1 VFKVKAFAL
10 FGILLFVAEG
20 AELSLWNP
28 CGGKMKSSQL
38 VDLLVS
44 EEQQSVL
51 KKLSG
56 SMPDVILNDR
66 QICDFELLATGVFS
80 PLNGFMRQID
90 YESVLDRMRLE
101 SGELWPVPICLDIS
115 ENLAAT
121 LETGQSVTLRDQE
134 GFLLGIMTI
143 EDIWPIDLEKEA
155 QELYHTLDTSHP
167 GVDYLYNK
175 SGKYYIGGEIQAM
188 SLPIHSDFKQIRNTP
203 AEVRKTFSK
212 LGWKRIVGFQTR
224 QPIHRP
230 QFEMTIQAMQKA
242 RANLLILPIA
252 GVTKPGDFD
261 HFTRMRCYQKVAA
274 HYPPHSYVLNLLPL
288 AMRMAG
294 PREAV
299 LHMIIGKNFGCTHFV
314 IGHDH
319 ASPGNNRDDKP
330 FYKYDEATELACNA
344 TKELGV
350 ETVTFEEMVY
360 LPFEDEYKIA
370 SQVPQ
375 KIDTISFTGTDIQKR
390 IRAGKKVPDWA
401 TFPEVIHEL
410 QKSYPPPLKQGLTIF
425 CTGLS
430 GAGKSTIAKVLYSRF
445 LEIGTR
451 PVTLL
456 DGDIV
461 RRNLSSEL
469 NFSKEH
475 RDINVKRIGFV
486 ASEITKNRG
495 IAICA
500 PIAPYEKTRN
510 QIRESIE
517 AHGGFFEVHV
527 STPITECE
535 KRDRKGM
542 YAKAR
547 AGLLKGFTG
556 VDDPYEDPSKPEL
569 RINTT
574 DLTPDE
580 AAQEVLLYISQ
591 KGFI

>member
-1 VFKVKAFAL
+1 MMSFDAPVNL
-10 FGILLFVAEG
+10 I
-20 AELSLWNP
+20 
-28 CGGKMKSSQL
+28 
-38 VDLLVS
+38 VS
-44 EEQQSVL
+44 EEQQEVL
-51 KKLSG
+51 KKLSA
-56 SMPDVILNDR
+56 SMPDIILNDR

-80 PLNGFMRQID
+80 PLTGFMGQID

-101 SGELWPVPICLDIS
+101 SGELWPVPICLDIPA
-115 ENLAAT
+115 NLAAT
-121 LETGQSVTLRDQE
+121 LETGQSVTLRDPE
-134 GFLLGIMTI
+134 GFLLGIMDVQ
-143 EDIWPIDLEKEA
+143 DIWALDMEKEA
-155 QELYHTLDTSHP
+155 LAIYNTLDKKHP
-167 GVDYLYNK
+167 GVDYLFNR
-175 SGKYYIGGEIQAM
+175 SGKYYVGGKIQVL

-203 AEVRKTFSK
+203 AEVRNIFSK
-212 LGWKRIVGFQTR
+212 LGWKRVVGFHTR

-242 RANLLILPIA
+242 KANLLLLPIA
-252 GVTKPGDFD
+252 GVSKPGDFD

-274 HYPPHSYVLNLLPL
+274 HYPPDSYLLNLLPL

-299 LHMIIGKNFGCTHFV
+299 LHMIIARNYGCTHFI
-314 IGHDH
+314 IGHQH
-319 ASPGNNRDDKP
+319 ASPGNDSDNTP
-330 FYKYDEATELACNA
+330 FYQSNASEELILNA
-344 TKELGV
+344 ARELGV
-350 ETVTFEEMVY
+350 GIITFEEMVY

-370 SQVPQ
+370 SQVP
-375 KIDTISFTGTDIQKR
+375 KEIDTITLTGTDIQRR

-401 TFPEVIHEL
+401 TFPEVLKEL
-410 QKSYPPPLKQGLTIF
+410 HKSCPPPSKQGLTVF

-430 GAGKSTIAKVLYSRF
+430 GAGKSTIAKILYSRF
-445 LEIGTR
+445 LELGTR

-486 ASEITKNRG
+486 AAEITKNRG

-500 PIAPYEKTRN
+500 PIAPYEKTRSE
-510 QIRESIE
+510 IRNIIE
-517 AHGGFFEVHV
+517 DHGGFIEVHV
-527 STPITECE
+527 STPIAECE

-556 VDDPYEDPSKPEL
+556 VDDPYEDPINPEL
-569 RINTT
+569 RIDTT
-574 DLTPDE
+574 DLTPEE
-580 AAQEVLLYISQ
+580 AAQEVMLYISQ

>member
-1 VFKVKAFAL
+1 MNKKLNSSDAL
-10 FGILLFVAEG
+10 
-20 AELSLWNP
+20 NN
-28 CGGKMKSSQL
+28 L
-38 VDLLVS
+38 VNLLVN
-44 EEQQSVL
+44 EQQHNLL
-51 KKLSG
+51 KKISA

-66 QICDFELLATGVFS
+66 QICDFELLTTGVFS
-80 PLNGFMRQID
+80 PLKGFMKQID

-101 SGELWPVPICLDIS
+101 SGELWPIPICLDIP
-115 ENLAAT
+115 ENLAKT
-121 LETGQSVTLRDQE
+121 LETGQSVVLRDSE
-134 GFLLGIMTI
+134 GFLLGVMNI
-143 EDIWPIDLEKEA
+143 EDIWPLDIEKEA
-155 QELYHTLDTSHP
+155 LAIYDTTDKSHP
-167 GVDYLYNK
+167 GVDYLFNT
-175 SGKYYIGGEIQAM
+175 SGKYYIGGEIQALN
-188 SLPIHSDFKQIRNTP
+188 LPIHSDFRQIRNTP
-203 AEVRKTFSK
+203 AEIQKLFKK

-242 RANLLILPIA
+242 RANLLLLPIA

-274 HYPPHSYVLNLLPL
+274 HYPPDSYMLNLLPM

-294 PREAV
+294 PREAI

-314 IGHDH
+314 IGHQH
-319 ASPGNNRDDKP
+319 ASPGNDSKNNP
-330 FYKYDEATELACNA
+330 FYKYDDATLLAGKT

-350 ETVTFEEMVY
+350 ETITFEEMVY

-370 SQVPQ
+370 SKVP
-375 KIDTISFTGTDIQKR
+375 KDTDTISFTGTDIQKR
-390 IRAGKKVPDWA
+390 IRNGKKVPDWA
-401 TFPEVIHEL
+401 TFPDVIHEL
-410 QKSYPPPLKQGLTIF
+410 QKSYPPPSKQGLAIF

-430 GAGKSTIAKVLYSRF
+430 GAGKSTIAKILYSRF

-486 ASEITKNRG
+486 AAEIAKNRG
-495 IAICA
+495 VAICA
-500 PIAPYEKTRN
+500 PIAPYEKTRA
-510 QIRESIE
+510 QIRKSIE
-517 AHGGFFEVHV
+517 AHGGFFEIHV

-569 RINTT
+569 RIDTT
-574 DLTPDE
+574 SLTPDE

-591 KGFI
+591 KGYI

>member
-1 VFKVKAFAL
+1 
-10 FGILLFVAEG
+10 
-20 AELSLWNP
+20 
-28 CGGKMKSSQL
+28 MKKKQL
-38 VDLLVS
+38 TNLLVN
-44 EEQQSVL
+44 EEQNLIL
-51 KKLSG
+51 KKLS
-56 SMPDVILNDR
+56 STMPDVILNSR
-66 QICDFELLATGVFS
+66 QICDFELLTTGVFS
-80 PLNGFMRQID
+80 PLKGFMKQID

-101 SGELWPVPICLDIS
+101 SGELWPVPICLDIG
-115 ENLAAT
+115 ENLALT
-121 LETGQSVTLRDQE
+121 LETGQSVTLRDSE
-134 GFLLGIMTI
+134 GFLLGIMNI
-143 EDIWPIDLEKEA
+143 ESIWPVNIKKEA
-155 QELYHTLDTSHP
+155 KAVYGTMDKTHP
-167 GVDYLYNK
+167 GVDYLYNQ

-188 SLPIHSDFKQIRNTP
+188 NLPIHPDFRQIRQTP
-203 AEVRKTFSK
+203 AEVQKTFSR

-242 RANLLILPIA
+242 KANLLLLPIA
-252 GVTKPGDFD
+252 GIAKPGDFD
-261 HFTRMRCYQKVAA
+261 HFTRMRCYQKLAA
-274 HYPPHSYVLNLLPL
+274 YYPPDSYILNLLPL

-294 PREAV
+294 PREAI
-299 LHMIIGKNFGCTHFV
+299 LHMIIAKNFGCTHFV
-314 IGHDH
+314 IGHNH
-319 ASPGNNRDDKP
+319 ASPGNDNNHKP
-330 FYKYDEATELACNA
+330 FYKYDAATQLAMDT

-360 LPFEDEYKIA
+360 LPFEDEFKIA
-370 SQVPQ
+370 KKV
-375 KIDTISFTGTDIQKR
+375 KKNTDFISFTGTDIRKR
-390 IRAGKKVPDWA
+390 IRAGKKIPDWA
-401 TFPEVIHEL
+401 SFPEVIQEL
-410 QKSYPPPLKQGLTIF
+410 QKSYPPPSKQGFTIF

-430 GAGKSTIAKVLYSRF
+430 GAGKSTIAKVLYSKF

-461 RRNLSSEL
+461 RQNLSSEL

-500 PIAPYEKTRN
+500 PIAPYEKTRTR
-510 QIRESIE
+510 IRQAIE
-517 AHGGFFEVHV
+517 ADGGFFEIHV
-527 STPITECE
+527 STPIQECE

-556 VDDPYEDPSKPEL
+556 VDDPYEDPSSPEL
-569 RINTT
+569 KIDTT
-574 DLTPDE
+574 SLTPDE
-580 AAQEVLLYISQ
+580 AAREILLYISR

>member
-1 VFKVKAFAL
+1 MTSNELVNL
-10 FGILLFVAEG
+10 F
-20 AELSLWNP
+20 
-28 CGGKMKSSQL
+28 
-38 VDLLVS
+38 VS
-44 EEQQSVL
+44 EERYPIL
-51 KKLSG
+51 KTLSAT
-56 SMPDVILNDR
+56 MPDIILNDR
-66 QICDFELLATGVFS
+66 QICDFELLITGVFS
-80 PLNGFMRQID
+80 PLKGFMKQID

-121 LETGQSVTLRDQE
+121 FQIGQSVTLRDPE

-143 EDIWPIDLEKEA
+143 EDIWPLDIEKEA
-155 QELYHTLDTSHP
+155 QAVYNTLDKAHP

-175 SGKYYIGGEIQAM
+175 SDRFYIGGEIQAL
-188 SLPIHSDFKQIRNTP
+188 SLPIHSDFKHIRNTP
-203 AEVRKTFSK
+203 TEVRKTFEK

-224 QPIHRP
+224 QPIHRS
-230 QFEMTIQAMQKA
+230 QFEMTLQAMQKA
-242 RANLLILPIA
+242 RANLLLLPIA
-252 GVTKPGDFD
+252 GTTKPGDFD

-274 HYPPHSYVLNLLPL
+274 HYPPDSHVLNLLPL

-294 PREAV
+294 PKEAV
-299 LHMIIGKNFGCTHFV
+299 LHMIIGKNFGCTHFI

-319 ASPGNNRDDKP
+319 ASPGNNSSNLP
-330 FYKYDEATELACNA
+330 FYQYDEATVLAQSKAGELRVDIIA
-344 TKELGV
+344 
-350 ETVTFEEMVY
+350 FEEMVY
-360 LPFEDEYKIA
+360 LPFEDEYKLA
-370 SQVPQ
+370 GEVPENV
-375 KIDTISFTGTDIQKR
+375 DTISVTGSDIQKR
-390 IRAGKKVPDWA
+390 IRAGKKVPEWS

-410 QKSYPPPLKQGLTIF
+410 QKAYPPPLKQGFTVF
-425 CTGLS
+425 FTGLS
-430 GAGKSTIAKVLYSRF
+430 GAGKSTIAKIVYAKC

-475 RDINVKRIGFV
+475 RNINVKRIGFV

-500 PIAPYEKTRN
+500 PIAPYEKTRAA
-510 QIRESIE
+510 IRQSIE

-527 STPITECE
+527 ATPLTECE

-556 VDDPYEDPSKPEL
+556 VDDPYETPLSPEL
-569 RINTT
+569 RIDTSN
-574 DLTPDE
+574 LTPDE
-580 AAQEVLLYISQ
+580 AAQEVLLFISRKGYI
-591 KGFI
+591 